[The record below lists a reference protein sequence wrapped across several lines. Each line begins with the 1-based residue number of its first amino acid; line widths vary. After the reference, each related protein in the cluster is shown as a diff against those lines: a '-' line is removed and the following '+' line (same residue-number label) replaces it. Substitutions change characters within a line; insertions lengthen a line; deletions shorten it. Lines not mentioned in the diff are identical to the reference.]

1 MKRFAMIAIAAAL
14 AVVMAF
20 SFVACGG
27 SSMNLR
33 SEVANVAPKLDPTVG
48 INGDM
53 SAIEM
58 LNAAVENYYGADFA
72 IARTSGSLTTE
83 VMSMMLTQF
92 VKSVTIRDGASD
104 ADNKLFYQNQSGT
117 VKDGGMLGAA
127 IDIKIWEE
135 TDYVKSGDSVNMYF
149 RSANSKSLTAQK
161 YNDTDGTITDTWFE
175 WNNGTADF
183 TDVLTYNS
191 LDEYANERYA
201 DPTRIWMY
209 DINENTILSDK
220 TVAPKLETD
229 PDTGAQYYTLSVS
242 GNVDKTS
249 DNYSVAEYEEQ
260 MMYMLQSQGQNPSD
274 FYFTEIKLDVQ
285 VWPNGFLRQ
294 VKVTESYYMELM
306 GFVSSV
312 VTLTSTK
319 AFFFDENDL
328 PSQDVDHG
336 AFVVS
341 QIGQVQ
347 AAAK

>member
-33 SEVANVAPKLDPTVG
+33 SEVANVAPKLDPTVE
-48 INGDM
+48 INGNM

-72 IARTSGSLTTE
+72 IARTSGSLSTE
-83 VMSMMLTQF
+83 VMGMTLTQF

-104 ADNKLFYQNQSGT
+104 GDNKLFYQNQSGT
-117 VKDGGMLGAA
+117 VKDGSMLGSM

-149 RSANSKSLTAQK
+149 RSANSKSLTANK

-209 DINENTILSDK
+209 VIDANTILNDK

-260 MMYMLQSQGQNPSD
+260 MMYMLKSQGQNPSE

-294 VKVTESYYMELM
+294 VVVTESYYMELM
-306 GFVSSV
+306 GFVDSV

-328 PSQDVDHG
+328 PAADVDHG

>member
-117 VKDGGMLGAA
+117 VKDGSFLGAA

-201 DPTRIWMY
+201 DPTKIWMY
-209 DINENTILSDK
+209 VINENTILSDK

-328 PSQDVDHG
+328 PLPDVDHG

>member
-33 SEVANVAPKLDPTVG
+33 SEVANVAPKLDPTVE

-72 IARTSGSLTTE
+72 IARTSGSLSTE
-83 VMSMMLTQF
+83 VMKMTLTQF

-117 VKDGGMLGAA
+117 VKDGSFLGAA

-149 RSANSKSLTAQK
+149 RSANSKSLTANK
-161 YNDTDGTITDTWFE
+161 FNDTDGTITDTWFE

-201 DPTRIWMY
+201 DPTKIWMY
-209 DINENTILSDK
+209 KIEANTILNDK

-328 PSQDVDHG
+328 PLPDVDHG

>member
-33 SEVANVAPKLDPTVG
+33 SEVANVAPKLDPTVE

-72 IARTSGSLTTE
+72 IARTSGQLTTE
-83 VMSMMLTQF
+83 VIGMTLTQF
-92 VKSVTIRDGASD
+92 VKSVTIREGASD

-117 VKDGGMLGAA
+117 VKDGGLLGAA

-149 RSANSKSLTAQK
+149 RSANSKSLTANK

-328 PSQDVDHG
+328 PLPDVDHG

>member
-33 SEVANVAPKLDPTVG
+33 SEVANVAPKLDPTVE

-58 LNAAVENYYGADFA
+58 LNAAVANYYGADFA
-72 IARTSGSLTTE
+72 IARTSGSLSTE
-83 VMSMMLTQF
+83 VIGMKLTQF

-117 VKDGGMLGAA
+117 VKDGSFLGAA

-209 DINENTILSDK
+209 KIEANTILSDK

-260 MMYMLQSQGQNPSD
+260 MMYMLQSQGQNPSK
-274 FYFTEIKLDVQ
+274 FEFTEIRLDVQ

-294 VKVTESYYMELM
+294 VKVTESYIMELM
-306 GFVSSV
+306 GFAESG
-312 VTLTSTK
+312 VTLISTK

-328 PSQDVDHG
+328 PLPEVDHG

>member
-33 SEVANVAPKLDPTVG
+33 SEVANVAPKLDPTVE

-58 LNAAVENYYGADFA
+58 LNAAVANYYGADFA

-83 VMSMMLTQF
+83 VLKMKLTQF

-117 VKDGGMLGAA
+117 VKDGGLLGAA

-149 RSANSKSLTAQK
+149 RSANSKSLTANK

-191 LDEYANERYA
+191 LDEYEKQRYA
-201 DPTRIWMY
+201 DPTKIWMY
-209 DINENTILSDK
+209 VIDENTILSDK

-328 PSQDVDHG
+328 PLPDVDHG

>member
-33 SEVANVAPKLDPTVG
+33 SEVANVAPKLDPTVE

-117 VKDGGMLGAA
+117 VKDGSFLGAA

-201 DPTRIWMY
+201 DPTKIWMY
-209 DINENTILSDK
+209 VINENTILNDK

-328 PSQDVDHG
+328 PLPDVDHG

>member
-33 SEVANVAPKLDPTVG
+33 SEVANVAPKLDPTVE

-117 VKDGGMLGAA
+117 VKDGSFLGAA

-201 DPTRIWMY
+201 DPTKIWMY
-209 DINENTILSDK
+209 VINENTILNDK